1 MTGRKYRSVQSVV
14 WGELDWTSAV
24 TAGWRAS
31 VCPNTATVTTRYTQ
45 LWLRRDVDIYVYVL
59 SRVSTHLMTCP

>member
-45 LWLRRDVDIYVYVL
+45 LWLRRDVDIY
-59 SRVSTHLMTCP
+59 